1 MIIAL
6 DFDGVCVADE
16 YPKVGADIGAV
27 PVLLELAAR
36 GHKFILYTIRSGQ
49 PLRDAE
55 NWFKAYGI
63 PLFGIN
69 RNPIQWRFS
78 TSPKVYAHLYIDDHA
93 LGCPLKS
100 DSSVSHKPF
109 VDWERV
115 RAMLLR

>member
-6 DFDGVCVADE
+6 DFDGVCVADD
-16 YPKVGADIGAV
+16 YPKIGPDIGAV
-27 PVLLELAAR
+27 PVLLEMAAR
-36 GHKFILYTIRSGQ
+36 GHKLILYTIRSGQ
-49 PLRDAE
+49 ALRDAE

-100 DSSVSHKPF
+100 DPAVSGKPF
-109 VDWERV
+109 VDWDKV
-115 RAMLLR
+115 RAILFR